1 MTHETPAT
9 PVSPSRRR
17 LAWML
22 ITAAVAGVALAVA
35 ATALGW
41 VLLGGAGETV
51 DASLELT
58 GETIET
64 GAGTVSLISDAL
76 SSVEA
81 GLVAVTSAIREF
93 DIVLDQVGSLSEQA
107 ATIVGEDIPDGLD
120 ATRSSLPGLADSLDS
135 IAASL
140 NALSFIGVN
149 LDIDPAAP
157 VRAIDDRLTE
167 LADQLRADATSL
179 GLIGSGFNSLSADIT
194 TVEASLSDLSEGI
207 DEAEALV
214 DDYRDAAR
222 QGGELVVDARLDLDN
237 QINGARIVVLL
248 IGLSIAMAQ
257 IAPGAVG
264 VYLLRTEESA
274 DRLGV

>member
-1 MTHETPAT
+1 
-9 PVSPSRRR
+9 
-17 LAWML
+17 
-22 ITAAVAGVALAVA
+22 
-35 ATALGW
+35 LGW

-76 SSVEA
+76 RSVQA
-81 GLVAVTSAIREF
+81 GLVAVTSAITEF
-93 DIVLDQVGSLSEQA
+93 DVVLEQVGSLSEQA
-107 ATIVGEDIPDGLD
+107 SRIVGEDIPDGLD
-120 ATRSSLPGLADSLDS
+120 ETRSSLPGLAKSLDD
-135 IAASL
+135 IAAAL

-149 LDIDPAAP
+149 VDIDPAAP
-157 VRAIDDRLTE
+157 VRAIDERLTE
-167 LADQLRADATSL
+167 LADQLRADAVRL
-179 GLIGSGFNSLSADIT
+179 GLIGSGFDSLSTDIT
-194 TVEASLSDLSEGI
+194 TVEASLSELSAGI

-214 DDYRDAAR
+214 DEYRDAAK

-237 QINGARIVVLL
+237 QINAARLVVLL

-264 VYLLRTEESA
+264 LYLLRTEDSA
-274 DRLGV
+274 DGVGVCASEPQTPAEEITKGV